1 MVVLLSGSPRRIYH
15 DILDIIDG
23 GDDKLKL
30 QDSDTFI
37 VASPVLPGT
46 EKIAN
51 RAINE
56 LYKTSCLYICIGN
69 NFSCFTIN
77 CHTNNNNTIIL

>member
-1 MVVLLSGSPRRIYH
+1 MDIHPACIGDNNDIQKNKDNDKLVVLLSGSPRRIYH

-51 RAINE
+51 RAIKE
-56 LYKTSCLYICIGN
+56 LYKTVHI
-69 NFSCFTIN
+69 FMF
-77 CHTNNNNTIIL
+77 